1 MLFASVN
8 SVSIAFR
15 AVSRSCSL
23 QSDSSDEIKDCSL
36 SPSPSLLPPELEAML
51 LCGESAFVK
60 KFTYHYMTYIFVAV
74 QAAAYIRLRFKKF
87 SRVRSRE
94 RRTLSLIKK

>member
-1 MLFASVN
+1 MQKLVLISKAKYYRPQFYEYKINVTKSK
-8 SVSIAFR
+8 SKPR
-15 AVSRSCSL
+15 RT
-23 QSDSSDEIKDCSL
+23 
-36 SPSPSLLPPELEAML
+36 ELEAML